1 MTPSEQHFLS
11 IRYTFSPF
19 LLVPLPSGEW
29 AVAEGFNPFP
39 LIELCS
45 EEALPAV
52 IRRLTADQAARHA
65 ARVASRPASLPEP
78 SLNGLTLEGI

>member
-11 IRYTFSPF
+11 VRYAFSPL

-29 AVAEGFNPFP
+29 AIAEGFNPFP

-52 IRRLTADQAARHA
+52 LRQLLEDQAARHA
-65 ARVASRPASLPEP
+65 ARAKTSQPPLALD
-78 SLNGLTLEGI
+78 LGDLTLDL